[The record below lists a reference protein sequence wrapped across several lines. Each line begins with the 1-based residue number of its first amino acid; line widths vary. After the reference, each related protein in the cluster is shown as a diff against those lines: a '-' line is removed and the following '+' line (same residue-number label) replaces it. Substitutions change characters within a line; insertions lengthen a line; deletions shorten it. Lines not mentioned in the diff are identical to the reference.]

1 MGCAGTLDSIF
12 FERCDRASRGSV
24 RDAVC
29 AVVNESPAV
38 VAAENGEFV
47 RGPLSNFG
55 RNAVY
60 LFHGLRLDPIPCSIR
75 GFVMA
80 LPVLRLA
87 SGTGGITEV
96 V

>member
-1 MGCAGTLDSIF
+1 MGWAGALDSIF
-12 FERCDRASRGSV
+12 FERCGRAIRGSV
-24 RDAVC
+24 RDAVS
-29 AVVNESPAV
+29 VVINESPAV
-38 VAAENGEFV
+38 VAAENGGFV

-55 RNAVY
+55 RSAVY

-87 SGTGGITEV
+87 SGTGGIAEV